1 VLYELAKERLKIQ
14 EGKRRGIDPS
24 DSDVDSALATM
35 AQRMHQ
41 STDQFIQTLTKAGV
55 APVTFRARLRAEL
68 VGRAL
73 GE

>member
-1 VLYELAKERLKIQ
+1 
-14 EGKRRGIDPS
+14 
-24 DSDVDSALATM
+24 M